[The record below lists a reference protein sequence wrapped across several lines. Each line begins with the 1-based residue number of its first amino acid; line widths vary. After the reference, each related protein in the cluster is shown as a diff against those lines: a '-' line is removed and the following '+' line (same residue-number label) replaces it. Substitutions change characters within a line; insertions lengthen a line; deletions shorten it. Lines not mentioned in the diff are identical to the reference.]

1 MQRERLPST
10 SETLTVTALQD
21 VCSPFGWNYSQ
32 TLDIVRHGG
41 SCGMPAFTESEL
53 SDEEL
58 KQIVDY
64 LKMLN
69 STR

>member
-1 MQRERLPST
+1 
-10 SETLTVTALQD
+10 
-21 VCSPFGWNYSQ
+21 
-32 TLDIVRHGG
+32 
-41 SCGMPAFTESEL
+41 MPAFTESEL